1 MTQHKRLL
9 IEDWLPIAELSEES
23 MRERRSMTALP
34 PIYYLHVWWA
44 RRPLVASRAAVL
56 ASLLP
61 ADFDRAKFKYLLGI
75 HGDPLESKAKISAA
89 RQSGERFE
97 GDAYSYPRAF
107 KFTPTKEDLVPFNS
121 FKVLDPTSGGGS
133 IPFESIR
140 MGIETYG
147 NDLNPIAWFIQRAT
161 IEFPQKYGI
170 DLYNKY
176 KIISDEFIK
185 RRDKRIQFLFPEH
198 EPEKSYDTNYLYSRT
213 VICPSCGGLV
223 PLSPNWILSSSGHG
237 VKLVPD
243 SSLKTVTFEIVKKA
257 KEISAGTVKGG
268 IGICPYPKCG
278 ATIDGDEIKAQAQ
291 AGKMGDILYAIVL
304 KRKIIVKG
312 KVGKNGNVGKEK
324 IKWERDFRA
333 PRPEDDVTTIME
345 NAWKEKLPSWEA
357 NGILPDELFPDTGN
371 DIRPIHY
378 GMKYWKDLFSSRQ
391 LFGHCTSVEVFQ
403 ELVQEYE
410 KDGKLDELTK
420 AALVYVAICIDK
432 VIDYNSRGCTWHP
445 KREVTAHTFS
455 KHDFSFK
462 WSFPEMALTVRG
474 SGYDWIFE
482 QVGKC
487 VQELIELIH
496 GKDKSTPTTYPLF
509 QQGEAVPKQS
519 LSRSSLQLTLGS
531 AESLSI
537 ESNTVDAVV
546 MDPPYYDN
554 VMYAELSDY
563 FYVWL
568 KRTAGLLYPEGFQEY
583 LTDKD
588 REAVANPARFKG
600 RKKAKDVA
608 GLDYQKRMARIFTEC
623 RRVLKP
629 EGVLTVM
636 FTHKASGAW
645 DALAKG
651 LVEAGFTIT
660 ASWPINTESESSMHI
675 KDKTAAKSTIFL
687 VCRKFDEEKRETS
700 FWEEVEPLVGAKVR
714 SRIAEFQNAGIKGV
728 DLYLANFGPALEVF
742 SEKWPLK
749 RGISRLEPKDWDS
762 TLYGAWDPFA
772 VFPEDAL
779 DSARSVVKQWR
790 LEQLLSVK
798 RQTEFDKLTEF
809 YILAWDAFG
818 APKFPADEALKL
830 ARVIGLNFDT
840 DVKGK
845 VCEVKGGNVE
855 LFDSKTRK
863 AKGKMISTTSGNL
876 IDILHSAAIAIHTK
890 NAGEGKKVLEKAN
903 LLEDAGFQAALEAIL
918 KVLPPQV
925 GSDFEALNNLRK
937 LCFTQEQVPDPN
949 KQLILLKAENTPEEE
964 EE

>member
-1 MTQHKRLL
+1 
-9 IEDWLPIAELSEES
+9 
-23 MRERRSMTALP
+23 
-34 PIYYLHVWWA
+34 
-44 RRPLVASRAAVL
+44 
-56 ASLLP
+56 
-61 ADFDRAKFKYLLGI
+61 
-75 HGDPLESKAKISAA
+75 
-89 RQSGERFE
+89 
-97 GDAYSYPRAF
+97 
-107 KFTPTKEDLVPFNS
+107 
-121 FKVLDPTSGGGS
+121 
-133 IPFESIR
+133 
-140 MGIETYG
+140 
-147 NDLNPIAWFIQRAT
+147 
-161 IEFPQKYGI
+161 
-170 DLYNKY
+170 
-176 KIISDEFIK
+176 
-185 RRDKRIQFLFPEH
+185 
-198 EPEKSYDTNYLYSRT
+198 
-213 VICPSCGGLV
+213 
-223 PLSPNWILSSSGHG
+223 
-237 VKLVPD
+237 
-243 SSLKTVTFEIVKKA
+243 
-257 KEISAGTVKGG
+257 
-268 IGICPYPKCG
+268 
-278 ATIDGDEIKAQAQ
+278 
-291 AGKMGDILYAIVL
+291 
-304 KRKIIVKG
+304 
-312 KVGKNGNVGKEK
+312 
-324 IKWERDFRA
+324 
-333 PRPEDDVTTIME
+333 
-345 NAWKEKLPSWEA
+345 
-357 NGILPDELFPDTGN
+357 
-371 DIRPIHY
+371 
-378 GMKYWKDLFSSRQ
+378 
-391 LFGHCTSVEVFQ
+391 
-403 ELVQEYE
+403 
-410 KDGKLDELTK
+410 
-420 AALVYVAICIDK
+420 
-432 VIDYNSRGCTWHP
+432 
-445 KREVTAHTFS
+445 
-455 KHDFSFK
+455 
-462 WSFPEMALTVRG
+462 
-474 SGYDWIFE
+474 
-482 QVGKC
+482 

-949 KQLILLKAENTPEEE
+949 KQLILLKAEDTPEEE